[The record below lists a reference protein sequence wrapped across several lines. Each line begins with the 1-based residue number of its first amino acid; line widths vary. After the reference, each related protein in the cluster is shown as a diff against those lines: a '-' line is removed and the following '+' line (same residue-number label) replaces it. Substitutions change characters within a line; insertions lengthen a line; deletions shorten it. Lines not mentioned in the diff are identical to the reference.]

1 MRAVTILNFTGEGS
15 QHFHPKSA
23 PRLEY
28 VVAQQIHLVR
38 HGEVFNPFFIG
49 KKDQTELFGITLADR
64 EEDPLRLLRR
74 LRERTTGIAGFR
86 YFHDHDPRV
95 FDAVMDDPRC
105 AKIILTRNPVD
116 SYVSWKIAQA
126 TGQWK
131 LTNPKNI
138 KTARARFDAAEFES
152 HLEDLQAFQIRLMN
166 RLQTSGQTAFY
177 VDYEDIQNLDVINGL
192 AAWLGVDARL
202 EALDDKLKKQNPED
216 IADKVENYPAMEA
229 ALSRIDRFNLS
240 RTPNFEPRR
249 PAGIPG
255 FVAARDV
262 PLLFMPVKGGPV
274 AQVVAWLMGFGGVER
289 DFTQKSLRQW
299 KRTAPG
305 HRSFAVVRHPLLRA
319 HAVFNAQVLGS
330 TQQDF
335 RNMLTRLHGVMLPEQ
350 GENFADLAA
359 HRNAFLAFLRFVK
372 KNLGGQTATKVD
384 ALWATQSA
392 VLQGFSQFQPPD
404 AVLREERLTEG
415 LDWLCAETGV
425 TPPPPP
431 VAEPVGDVPLS
442 SVCDDEIESAA
453 RDAYLR
459 DYIAFGYR
467 DYRA

>member
-1 MRAVTILNFTGEGS
+1 MPQRFDTFVMFAEMRTGSNFLEANLNALSGVTC
-15 QHFHPKSA
+15 
-23 PRLEY
+23 
-28 VVAQQIHLVR
+28 

-49 KKDQTELFGITLADR
+49 KKDQTTLFDITLSQR
-64 EEDPLRLLRR
+64 EADPLSLLRR
-74 LRERTTGIAGFR
+74 LRDRTEGMTGFR
-86 YFHDHDPRV
+86 YFHDHDPRI

-138 KTARARFDAAEFES
+138 KTARARFDAAEFEA
-152 HLEDLQAFQIRLMN
+152 HLGALQDFQIRLMN

-177 VDYEDIQNLDVINGL
+177 VDYDDIQSLEVINGL
-192 AAWLGVDARL
+192 AVWLGVDARL

-229 ALSRIDRFNLS
+229 ALARLDRFNLS

-274 AQVVAWLMGFGGVER
+274 AQVVAWLAGFGGVER

-299 KRTAPG
+299 KRSYPG
-305 HRSFAVVRHPLLRA
+305 HRSFAIVRHPLVRA

-335 RNMLTRLHGVMLPEQ
+335 RNMLTRQHGVNLPKQ
-350 GENFADLAA
+350 GGHYPDPQSY
-359 HRNAFLAFLRFVK
+359 RDGFLNFLRFAK
-372 KNLGGQTATKVD
+372 KNLGGQTAVKVD
-384 ALWATQSA
+384 PHWASQSA
-392 VLQGFSQFQPPD
+392 VLQGFAQAQAPD
-404 AVLREERLTEG
+404 LVLREDRLTEG
-415 LDWLCAETGV
+415 LAWLCAEVGAQPRPLPALEEP
-425 TPPPPP
+425 TPL
-431 VAEPVGDVPLS
+431 PLS
-442 SVCDDEIESAA
+442 SIWDEELEVAC
-453 RDAYLR
+453 RDAYGR
-459 DYIAFGYR
+459 DYIAFGYG
-467 DYRA
+467 DYAA